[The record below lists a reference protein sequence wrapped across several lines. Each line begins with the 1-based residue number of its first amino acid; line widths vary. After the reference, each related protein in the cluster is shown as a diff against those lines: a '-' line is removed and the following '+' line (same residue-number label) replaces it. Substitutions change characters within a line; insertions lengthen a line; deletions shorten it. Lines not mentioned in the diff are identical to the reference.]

1 MTKGGRGIRGQWKG
15 ELERKNERF
24 QKGVEIVMKM
34 KVKIK
39 NKEGK
44 RETLREARIR
54 GLST

>member
-44 RETLREARIR
+44 RETLREERIR

>member
-24 QKGVEIVMKM
+24 QKGVEIVMKR
-34 KVKIK
+34 K

-44 RETLREARIR
+44 RETLREERIR